1 MQRNGISIKES
12 TKTAS
17 ELADFFWQI
26 KHVIPNKNFF
36 AVFCIL
42 TNRLSGHR
50 LVEIYGA

>member
-26 KHVIPNKNFF
+26 KHVYSKQKFLR
-36 AVFCIL
+36 CIL
-42 TNRLSGHR
+42 YPYESVKWPQVG
-50 LVEIYGA
+50 